1 MKNTAQIKKRVSGYF
16 THESRTGM
24 LGCHS
29 AVGLYGREECC
40 GIKNYGEDNEE
51 PQVEFSEN
59 PIDMEIVQMQD
70 GRYNIAIC
78 NEDEEMGEGV
88 TMFMNIREH
97 HKPIF
102 NKVEGV
108 GAYELAEEASARGMR
123 LFQVVVFESS
133 EDIKKYIIAHNYRYT
148 VGGELG
154 LGAWCAVKARDEAA
168 DAEAEA
174 AEAKA
179 NAEAFEKGLSPE
191 IQNANE
197 KSLMELVNEYWATKI
212 G

>member
-1 MKNTAQIKKRVSGYF
+1 
-16 THESRTGM
+16 
-24 LGCHS
+24 
-29 AVGLYGREECC
+29 
-40 GIKNYGEDNEE
+40 
-51 PQVEFSEN
+51 
-59 PIDMEIVQMQD
+59 MEIVQMQD

-78 NEDEEMGEGV
+78 NEDEEEGEGV
-88 TMFMNIREH
+88 TMFMNIREY

-108 GAYELAEEASARGMR
+108 GAYELAEEASAGGMR

-148 VGGELG
+148 VGGEEG
-154 LGAWCAVKARDEAA
+154 TVAWCAVKARDEAA

-197 KSLMELVNEYWATKI
+197 ESLMELVNEYWATKI

>member
-1 MKNTAQIKKRVSGYF
+1 MKNTAQIKKRISGYF
-16 THESRTGM
+16 THEI

-40 GIKNYGEDNEE
+40 GINNYGEDNEE
-51 PQVEFSEN
+51 PQEDFSDDTD

-108 GAYELAEEASARGMR
+108 GAYELAEEASAWGMR

-148 VGGELG
+148 VGGEEG
-154 LGAWCAVKARDEAA
+154 TVAWCAVKARDEAA

-179 NAEAFEKGLSPE
+179 NAEAFKKGLSPE